1 MITRSLRK
9 DCRRRSDS
17 QSNPLGLRWTIWDD
31 RQSQHIGSLDNRN
44 AIPHTSLVWE
54 GFRRKF
60 LDGRRH
66 YIVSC
71 CCHCG
76 IGRRSGLCL
85 LVVCVWLILA
95 IYRVQGVV
103 DGEVHHRVG
112 T

>member
-1 MITRSLRK
+1 MVG
-9 DCRRRSDS
+9 D
-17 QSNPLGLRWTIWDD
+17 QN
-31 RQSQHIGSLDNRN
+31 
-44 AIPHTSLVWE
+44 
-54 GFRRKF
+54 
-60 LDGRRH
+60 
-66 YIVSC
+66 IVGC

-95 IYRVQGVV
+95 IDRVQGVV